1 MARPLFRRFST
12 WGAVFGGLTT
22 LWMVLLPAAMGVG
35 AWFWFDFGALSGDL
49 DLAGRPT
56 PDFAGAGILWWLV
69 TIALPPAGFALCWTV
84 LRARAVGLDNEL
96 ALARRRA
103 ERKALFEE
111 SEALWQ
117 QVEAAEQAGEP
128 AWQVTA
134 LDAWIAHARR
144 VELTADL
151 HADRIER
158 LRQMARAVGPSDPDA
173 AVRMLEEAKALTEA
187 REGRALGLWPAM
199 RGDLLRFALGF
210 AAGMVGIP
218 LLIMPAAFIVW
229 ALNMILA
236 ILAVAAVVLVIVF
249 VVFGS

>member
-12 WGAVFGGLTT
+12 WGALVGGLTT
-22 LWMVLLPAAMGVG
+22 LCMVVLPAAAGAS

-49 DLAGRPT
+49 DLRGQPT
-56 PDFAGAGILWWLV
+56 PAFAGAGIVWWLV
-69 TIALPPAGFALCWTV
+69 TFALPPAGFALCWKA
-84 LRARAVGLDNEL
+84 LRAREVGLDQEL
-96 ALARRRA
+96 AVARRRA

-117 QVEAAEQAGEP
+117 AVEVAEQAGDP
-128 AWQVTA
+128 AAQVTA

-158 LRQMARAVGPSDPDA
+158 LRQMARTVGPSDPDA
-173 AVRMLEEAKALTEA
+173 AVRMLEEAKALTED
-187 REGRALGLWPAM
+187 RHSRALGLWPAM
-199 RGDLLRFALGF
+199 RGDLLRYGLGF
-210 AAGMVGIP
+210 AAGLVGIP
-218 LLIMPAAFIVW
+218 LLLMPAAFVVW

-236 ILAVAAVVLVIVF
+236 ILAVAAVVVVILFF
-249 VVFGS
+249 VLGS